1 MIVQRGVAVALL
13 RPDLQLWPEDKP
25 LDVTIEVRLGVDSS
39 AEGLLG

>member
-1 MIVQRGVAVALL
+1 MIVQCGVAVALL